1 MKPYI
6 TNTDGSVEWQ
16 CNECC
21 EPILLFPK
29 DAVTIVVGD
38 HGVVDGV
45 LCEPC
50 ARKKQ
55 SGEEATDG
63 AAQS

>member
-6 TNTDGSVEWQ
+6 TNADGSVEWQ

-29 DAVTIVVGD
+29 DAVTVVVGEA
-38 HGVVDGV
+38 GAVDGV

-50 ARKKQ
+50 ARIKHF
-55 SGEEATDG
+55 GEEAADG
-63 AAQS
+63 R

>member
-29 DAVTIVVGD
+29 DAVTVVVGEG
-38 HGVVDGV
+38 GVVDGV

-50 ARKKQ
+50 ARRKQ
-55 SGEEATDG
+55 SEEATDG
-63 AAQS
+63 TSQS